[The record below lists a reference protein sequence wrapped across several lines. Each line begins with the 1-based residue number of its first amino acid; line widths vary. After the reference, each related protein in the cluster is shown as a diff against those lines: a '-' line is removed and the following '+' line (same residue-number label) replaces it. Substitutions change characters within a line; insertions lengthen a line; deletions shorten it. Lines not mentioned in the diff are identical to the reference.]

1 MSRDSLVA
9 LTEKLR
15 QYIERQTTN
24 MRAPIDPL
32 KRVALIL
39 YYLSDG
45 GSLRKTANAF
55 GVSRQALSVIIR
67 QTCRAISIH
76 LGPKYIKLPFAEP
89 ETADLAE
96 GFDRAHRMPQF
107 QEQYFGITLYSARM
121 VIECAFGRLKARFA
135 ALRRPM
141 DINLDDL
148 PHVIYSCFVL
158 HHFCEPVRR
167 LWMISLCWEQYKVK
181 RTYSL
186 HTVQ

>member
-1 MSRDSLVA
+1 M
-9 LTEKLR
+9 
-15 QYIERQTTN
+15 
-24 MRAPIDPL
+24 

-45 GSLRKTANAF
+45 GS
-55 GVSRQALSVIIR
+55 
-67 QTCRAISIH
+67 
-76 LGPKYIKLPFAEP
+76 Y
-89 ETADLAE
+89 
-96 GFDRAHRMPQF
+96 
-107 QEQYFGITLYSARM
+107 
-121 VIECAFGRLKARFA
+121 GRLLTPSVFRARLCPSLLGRHAERSPSTWARFA

-158 HHFCEPVRR
+158 HNFVRPVRR

-186 HTVQ
+186 PHSAIDISLTVMRGRERE